1 MVTHSEALHTVGLAQ
16 ALLDLVLQVTALGLT
31 AWVVLQVL
39 HVSDRHLNDLGLLNS
54 ASALLQVGR
63 WDEAAEV
70 GQAVVHPVPA
80 SLFNDPVRH
89 WILGNV
95 DVVLRGQI
103 VFSWSYR
110 LSLENTIEVVPL
122 SQMKNNKFKC
132 ASIYK
137 GGCQKQLS
145 GFFPLR
151 DFWQNNFPL
160 RG

>member
-16 ALLDLVLQVTALGLT
+16 ALLDLALQVAALRL
-31 AWVVLQVL
+31 AARVVLQVL
-39 HVSDRHLNDLGLLNS
+39 HVSDRHLNDLGLFNS

-122 SQMKNNKFKC
+122 SQMKNYKFKC
-132 ASIYK
+132 ASIYIN
-137 GGCQKQLS
+137 S
-145 GFFPLR
+145 
-151 DFWQNNFPL
+151 
-160 RG
+160 

>member
-16 ALLDLVLQVTALGLT
+16 ALLNLALQVAALGLT

-39 HVSDRHLNDLGLLNS
+39 HVSDYHLDDLGLLNS

-80 SLFNDPVRH
+80 SLFNDSVRR

-95 DVVLRGQI
+95 GVVVRGQI

-122 SQMKNNKFKC
+122 SQTPNEEK
-132 ASIYK
+132 
-137 GGCQKQLS
+137 
-145 GFFPLR
+145 
-151 DFWQNNFPL
+151 
-160 RG
+160 